1 MADVGDCICSQ
12 VRWEGTFEAFLIH
25 DCLPL
30 DGGHGG
36 SENKVLNP
44 TGGQIKGTYFLIL
57 PSLLGTDFVNVG

>member
-1 MADVGDCICSQ
+1 MTV
-12 VRWEGTFEAFLIH
+12 
-25 DCLPL
+25 CLYL

-57 PSLLGTDFVNVG
+57 PSLLGTDFVNAG